1 MIGFRTRTRTAVAP
15 LAPDTWRQVQGLVD
29 SALDLP
35 IEDRSA
41 FLDDVCGDD
50 AVMRATVDRILLA
63 CDESRGFLE
72 DEPAIAFAAPL
83 LVATFKAERT
93 AAHNGSAEGL
103 RVGPYRV
110 LSEAGRGGMGLVYLA
125 ERADDQYRRQVA
137 LKVMRGG
144 MDEHLVRHFLDERQI
159 LASLDHPG
167 IARMLDG
174 GVTADGLPW
183 FAMEY
188 VEGTAITRYCDE
200 HTLTIAERLDL
211 FCRVCDAVAFAHRNL
226 IVHRDLKPSNILV
239 THDRTVKLLDFGIA
253 KLLSPAEGGRDPAT
267 QTVVRA
273 LTPEYASPEQIRGE
287 RVATASD
294 VYSLGVLL
302 YELVTGQRP
311 HAISGEQPPAPSVI
325 VLRNSATSAARGTTR
340 QRLQRVVRGD
350 LDAIILMAIRREPER
365 RYASAEQL
373 MADVQRHLRGLPV
386 SARRDGWDY
395 RAGKFVRRHRTSVA
409 LTAAVALLLIALGAV
424 NAVQAARIRV
434 QADRIAMERDRAQQ
448 VSNFLASLFQ
458 SADPI
463 AGNGPRT
470 TVREVLDSGAARID
484 RELADQPELRAELL
498 RLMAVSYLNLDLP
511 AEARRLLER
520 AIEIRPQAVNDGVP
534 HEVSVAHT
542 LAQVLQEQAEYRES
556 EALYRDVLDW
566 RRRVLPA
573 GHVLIARSLGTLAT
587 VVGAQGRYAE
597 AESLAREALTIDR
610 TMRPADPRALSQ
622 SLNNLGN
629 ILSKQR
635 KYAEA
640 EPLHR
645 EAYAL
650 RRSSA
655 GEDNPETA
663 NSLVNLAAALGGQAR
678 YEEAESLFQRGLAVK
693 RRRLGPRDSDVA
705 TDEGGLAS
713 LLHLKGDYP
722 ASEALYRQSIETH
735 RLTRRAGH
743 PRTAGALLGL
753 GELLLEQG
761 DASGAEPL
769 LREALTS
776 FSSPSMAGHSQ
787 SAAARL
793 ALGECLARLGRYS
806 EAEPLLLESLA
817 TLTAL
822 QLQGQ
827 QMEKADR
834 ARHSVIELYE
844 KWGRPLEAEQYRVR

>member
-1 MIGFRTRTRTAVAP
+1 
-15 LAPDTWRQVQGLVD
+15 
-29 SALDLP
+29 
-35 IEDRSA
+35 
-41 FLDDVCGDD
+41 
-50 AVMRATVDRILLA
+50 
-63 CDESRGFLE
+63 
-72 DEPAIAFAAPL
+72 
-83 LVATFKAERT
+83 
-93 AAHNGSAEGL
+93 
-103 RVGPYRV
+103 
-110 LSEAGRGGMGLVYLA
+110 
-125 ERADDQYRRQVA
+125 VA

-144 MDEHLVRHFLDERQI
+144 LDDHLVRHFLDERQI

-183 FAMEY
+183 FAMDY

-200 HTLTIAERLDL
+200 HTLTIEERLDL

-226 IVHRDLKPSNILV
+226 VVHRDLKPSNILV
-239 THDRTVKLLDFGIA
+239 TSDRTVKLLDFGIA
-253 KLLSPAEGGRDPAT
+253 KLLSPAEGDRDPAT

-302 YELVTGQRP
+302 HELVTGQRP
-311 HAISGEQPPAPSVI
+311 HATPGEQPPAPSVI
-325 VLRNSATSAARGTTR
+325 ALRSGANSAAHGTTP
-340 QRLQRVVRGD
+340 QRLHRTVRGD
-350 LDAIILMAIRREPER
+350 LDAIILMAIRREPEL
-365 RYASAEQL
+365 RYATAEQL

-386 SARRDGWDY
+386 SARPDGWNY

-409 LTAAVALLLIALGAV
+409 VTSVVAMLLIGLGVV

-434 QADRIAMERDRAQQ
+434 QADRITMERDRAQQ
-448 VSNFLASLFQ
+448 VSSFLANLFQ

-484 RELADQPELRAELL
+484 RQLADQPELRAELL

-511 AEARRLLER
+511 GEARTLLER
-520 AIEIRPQAVNDGVP
+520 AITIRPQAVNEGVP

-573 GHVLIARSLGTLAT
+573 GHILIARSLGTLAT

-610 TMRPADPRALSQ
+610 TLRPADPRALSQ

-629 ILSKQR
+629 ILSKQH

-640 EPLHR
+640 ETLHR
-645 EAYAL
+645 EAYEV
-650 RRSSA
+650 RRSTV

-663 NSLVNLAAALGGQAR
+663 NSLVNLASALAGQER
-678 YEEAESLFQRGLAVK
+678 YEEAESLFQRGLATK
-693 RRRLGPRDSDVA
+693 RQRLGPRDSDVA
-705 TDEGGLAS
+705 TDEAGLAR
-713 LLHLKGDYP
+713 LLHLEGDYQ
-722 ASEALYRQSIETH
+722 AAEALYRQSIETH
-735 RLTRRAGH
+735 RLTRRTGH
-743 PRTAGALLGL
+743 PRTAVALLGL
-753 GELLLEQG
+753 GELLLELG
-761 DASGAEPL
+761 DAAGAEPL

-776 FSSPSMAGHSQ
+776 FSSASMSGHSLYP
-787 SAAARL
+787 AVRL
-793 ALGECLARLGRYS
+793 ALGECLTRLGRYG

-817 TLTAL
+817 ALTAL
-822 QLQGQ
+822 QQEGQ
-827 QMEKADR
+827 LLEKTDR
-834 ARHSVIELYE
+834 ARNSVVELYDQ
-844 KWGRPLEAEQYRVR
+844 WGRPMEAQRYRLR